1 MAQQFI
7 KIFDDTVLKQSINQG
22 YETQRTNTRLGNFTM
37 GELAFTRD
45 TGRLFIGNSTPEYHP
60 KDSNSVTG
68 GILSGN
74 KYLGLIDSKPLTHYI
89 LPSVEDINTSIT
101 TPLSYVNENRF
112 YSTLTDENGIRV
124 EFIEPALFSKDS
136 KFRKDSK
143 NDGWS
148 KEATYNDKY
157 DAYNGDYLYDVYTN
171 AFIFF
176 DKNIKPIEPNSP
188 ANWIID
194 ETTEQQ
200 KFFIDGNSA
209 SGTYSESGSKDN
221 YSTNRTRIQN
231 AVKPNTESQDYTI
244 LGNPQY
250 PVYGDGFVIMRII
263 EPDGKTLGYKEKS
276 FEQSDGTATDGNY
289 SHNYIEIKNLPI
301 DKIAE
306 HLDPK
311 YFAPITIKDEN
322 GNDVPTGDKYI
333 SFISDELNIQ
343 KITGSHLTIPHVV
356 TYNDENFY
364 SSVTITYKASE
375 TSIPQEGRYI
385 SLIPVTDE
393 NNSIKPNEFNAY
405 VMDAP
410 QIKIIHGNYESD
422 TITLNAGLSHNI
434 ELKQVQSENKNS
446 LIISDPFFTNDLM
459 SPNIIDDTQSGDITD
474 SYSYNGCGLYNE
486 YGELISVERMN
497 VDSSDEENEVEF
509 SALITSPNFSFV
521 FYDSSSEESTF
532 TENVLEYEKDE
543 EITDT
548 PVQVPDDFPS
558 EFLPQTT
565 PEEGEVPEDEESDEE
580 FSTISEFKLL
590 AKFSHPYISSAINFL
605 KNPRPIAWAD
615 NSVTKS
621 YGKFFLFPHI
631 CSPKNYH
638 TNMGTLGMDYA
649 LSNDEHLEWNKS
661 NFLDESGKLTTIG
674 QEILEGQFDK
684 TFSKPIIPDFA
695 KSVICEIHFKPIT
708 PTPDES
714 GESIE
719 ETSEYKCLLLTD
731 SDWTM
736 FDTDTAWDGDE
747 NFDLFGDITMEET
760 PSCANGKDKISS
772 KFIWQHNSTSSTNV
786 CQQVEFPLYRNK
798 DGMKFFNFCVHH
810 TNGAFVIRVIGYRA

>member
-89 LPSVEDINTSIT
+89 LPSGEDINTSIT
-101 TPLSYVNENRF
+101 TPLSYVNDNRF
-112 YSTLTDENGIRV
+112 YSTLTDENGIKI
-124 EFIEPALFSKDS
+124 EFIEPALFGKDS
-136 KFRKDSK
+136 KFRKDAK

-148 KEATYNDKY
+148 KEATYNEKY
-157 DAYNGDYLYDVYTN
+157 DAYNGDYIYDVYTN

-176 DKNIKPIEPNSP
+176 DKNIKPVEVNSP
-188 ANWIID
+188 TNWIID
-194 ETTEQQ
+194 ENTEQQ
-200 KFFIDGNSA
+200 KFFIDENSA
-209 SGTYSESGSKDN
+209 SGTYSESGAKSN
-221 YSTNRTRIQN
+221 YSTNRTRILN
-231 AVKPNTESQDYTI
+231 AVKPDTESQDYTI
-244 LGNPQY
+244 LGNPQH

-276 FEQSDGTATDGNY
+276 FEQSDGTASDGNY

-322 GNDVPTGDKYI
+322 GNDVPTGDRYI
-333 SFISDELNIQ
+333 SFISDELNIH
-343 KITGSHLTIPHVV
+343 KITGGHLTIPHVV
-356 TYNDENFY
+356 TYNDENFDT
-364 SSVTITYKASE
+364 SLTITYRPAE
-375 TSIPQEGRYI
+375 TSTPQEGKCFT
-385 SLIPVTDE
+385 LVPVRDE
-393 NNSIKPNEFNAY
+393 NNSIKPNEYKAH

-410 QIKIIHGNYESD
+410 QIKVIHGNYESD
-422 TITLNAGLSHNI
+422 TISLNAGLTHTI
-434 ELKQVQSENKNS
+434 QLKQNFNKNENTFVVR
-446 LIISDPFFTNDLM
+446 DPFFTNDLETTT
-459 SPNIIDDTQSGDITD
+459 DTDESDAY
-474 SYSYNGCGLYNE
+474 SYSGCGLYNE
-486 YGELISVERMN
+486 YGELISVERMM
-497 VDSSDEENEVEF
+497 VDAYNADGEIDPSGSFTAQSTSPEF
-509 SALITSPNFSFV
+509 SYV

-532 TENVLEYEKDE
+532 TENVFEYEEDVTKYE
-543 EITDT
+543 EM
-548 PVQVPDDFPS
+548 
-558 EFLPQTT
+558 
-565 PEEGEVPEDEESDEE
+565 
-580 FSTISEFKLL
+580 STISEFNIT
-590 AKFSHPYISSAINFL
+590 ATFSHPYISSAINFL
-605 KNPRPIAWAD
+605 KNPRPIGWAD

-638 TNMGTLGMDYA
+638 TDMGTLGMDYA
-649 LSNDEHLEWNKS
+649 LSNDVHLEWNKS

-674 QEILEGQFDK
+674 QEIIDGQFDE

-695 KSVICEIHFKPIT
+695 KSVICEIHFKPIVT
-708 PTPDES
+708 TPDEL
-714 GESIE
+714 GEPIE
-719 ETSEYKCLLLTD
+719 ETPEYKCLLLTD

-736 FDTDTAWDGDE
+736 FDTDTAWDGNE
-747 NFDLFGDITMEET
+747 NFDLFGDITMDEI
-760 PSCANGKDKISS
+760 PSYANGKEKISS
-772 KFIWQHNSTSSTNV
+772 KFIWQHNSTSTTNV